1 MIHSWEKQFST
12 VLDIADGV
20 LRDGNKNLD
29 LTKRETYSFV
39 GWIGSEL
46 EDVLDQCWFANEGRH
61 PTSRAEGLH
70 SLIEQGFTLDS
81 CPNWTGPQL
90 MAAYAAYKINAAEQ
104 ALDDFP
110 PLESRNGSGRR
121 ELILLEC
128 ASCVFEG
135 MEACHLGRQLIGKD
149 IPQNP
154 EILAQL
160 LKQQNIERAKKAAA
174 KSHETHMRQ
183 AQKIIDWYLQHH
195 ARYASLD
202 NAAEAAQKHFTG
214 SFRTIRKHIGAAAKQ
229 LRSAS
234 QA

>member
-20 LRDGNKNLD
+20 LRDGNKNLN
-29 LTKRETYSFV
+29 LTKRETYSLV

-70 SLIEQGFTLDS
+70 SLIEQGFALDS
-81 CPNWTGPQL
+81 CPEWTGPQL

-104 ALDDFP
+104 TLDDFP

-149 IPQNP
+149 IPPNP

-202 NAAEAAQKHFTG
+202 SAAEAAQKHFPG
-214 SFRTIRKHIGAAAKQ
+214 SFRTIRKHIAAAAKQ